1 MKLMCQEL
9 SSLLRVIGRSWQDKI
24 GDMHKAMEE
33 KEVDAMIVTGLDET
47 ACTLHK
53 NSSQGVNIFIFVTT
67 SNIFFWWML
76 LLLCFESRLFA
87 LYCRAVEFTSSRYR
101 LQPVF
106 PVLHNCRKTRE
117 CHNVRKEFH

>member
-1 MKLMCQEL
+1 
-9 SSLLRVIGRSWQDKI
+9 
-24 GDMHKAMEE
+24 MHKAMEE
-33 KEVDAMIVTGLDET
+33 KDVDAMIVTGLDET

-67 SNIFFWWML
+67 SNIFFL
-76 LLLCFESRLFA
+76 DVCYSYCVLRTGYLH
-87 LYCRAVEFTSSRYR
+87 YCRAVEFTSSRYR

-117 CHNVRKEFH
+117 CHNVGKSFINTESVT